1 MQNTGSNILFWL
13 IIIVVY
19 IFLDIKLQ
27 ITTNYCSKSGCWNQA
42 NGWKYYGEIVGDFS
56 QYSYSCVRAQTSG
69 GACKKSHCG

>member
-1 MQNTGSNILFWL
+1 M
-13 IIIVVY
+13 IIKHDTSAQQK
-19 IFLDIKLQ
+19 LLQ

-69 GACKKSHCG
+69 GACKKSHCGWLSLHNITAGG